1 MLLLV
6 LGLLIL
12 LLHVAFIGIIDF
24 LLLVLTVTVGKVE
37 VFFLQVI
44 QCLLAF
50 VDFLGFA
57 IHQLD
62 ECLLGIS
69 LVDGSELSCGF
80 VIEQFHAL
88 HEGIAPVLVHLGHGE
103 ENALVFIFLFAGG

>member
-6 LGLLIL
+6 LDFLFL
-12 LLHVAFIGIIDF
+12 LLHVALVGILDF
-24 LLLVLTVTVGKVE
+24 LLLVLAVVVGKVE
-37 VFFLQVI
+37 VFFLQVF

-57 IHQLD
+57 THQLD